1 MDAREARLDASIRT
15 PFRQVQK
22 APPVQKA
29 APAAGDDGSV
39 HGHAAKEAPKGAK
52 KVPQNRMHAREA
64 RLHASVRTPF
74 RQVQK
79 GTPGVGE
86 DVSIHRH
93 AADEPPKVAKKV
105 PPPDRMHAREARLHA
120 SVGTPIRQGQKAA
133 LNISRTVTAD
143 APKKVPPRECRRA
156 SRVHVVSSG
165 RRLRHVSTQELQR
178 HRLDGFPLL
187 IGRADG
193 GLQPAHIPPWV

>member
-1 MDAREARLDASIRT
+1 MWSVKKRPAPAHAEVESGAGDDASAHGHAADDA
-15 PFRQVQK
+15 PKGANKVQK

-52 KVPQNRMHAREA
+52 KV
-64 RLHASVRTPF
+64 
-74 RQVQK
+74 QK

-93 AADEPPKVAKKV
+93 AADEPPKVAKK
-105 PPPDRMHAREARLHA
+105 
-120 SVGTPIRQGQKAA
+120 GQKAA

-143 APKKVPPRECRRA
+143 APKKGAGCGT
-156 SRVHVVSSG
+156 SRLKNSNDT
-165 RRLRHVSTQELQR
+165 VSTVFHFLSGAPTA
-178 HRLDGFPLL
+178 GFS
-187 IGRADG
+187 
-193 GLQPAHIPPWV
+193 PPIYRPGFRRTAPFWARNRN